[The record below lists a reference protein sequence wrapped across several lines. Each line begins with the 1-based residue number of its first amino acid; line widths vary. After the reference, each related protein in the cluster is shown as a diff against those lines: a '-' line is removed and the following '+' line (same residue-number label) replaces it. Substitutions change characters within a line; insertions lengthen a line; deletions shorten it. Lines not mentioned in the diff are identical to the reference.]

1 MPNKSKPAH
10 SAEASWKSVRLI
22 QARWG
27 MGGGRGEG
35 AGGAGSGGEGS
46 AGKLGW
52 GGACGAGRLAGG
64 RVGGVR
70 GFRVGGE
77 PALPCLWL
85 SLSVSV
91 LLLVSLLLLL
101 LLLVVV
107 VVVVVVVVLVVLVV
121 LVVWCCWCACPV
133 FTLPFP
139 CYPGCICISCMHPE
153 RGGVV
158 ALCCYCGYWNDAE
171 VAKEPAARRV
181 DLHQSRSGSSSE

>member
-1 MPNKSKPAH
+1 MG
-10 SAEASWKSVRLI
+10 WGLRGG

-27 MGGGRGEG
+27 EGGRGAWFQG
-35 AGGAGSGGEGS
+35 
-46 AGKLGW
+46 GW
-52 GGACGAGRLAGG
+52 GTGA
-64 RVGGVR
+64 
-70 GFRVGGE
+70 
-77 PALPCLWL
+77 ALLWL

-101 LLLVVV
+101 LLVVVMV